1 MASEPPDREALL
13 SLYRGYLTCLNEQDW
28 ARLGDFV
35 HPEVT
40 HNARPLGLAGYREM
54 LEGDHRA
61 IPDLHFDADTLAADP
76 PVIAARLRFD
86 CTPVGMLF
94 DLPVNGRR
102 VRFDEHVFYRVADG
116 RIRQVHSLIDRDAI
130 AAQI

>member
-1 MASEPPDREALL
+1 MASKPLDRGTLL
-13 SLYRGYLTCLNEQDW
+13 SLYHGYLDCLNAQDW
-28 ARLGDFV
+28 ARLDEFV

-40 HNARPLGLAGYREM
+40 HNARPLGLAGYQAM

-61 IPDLHFDADTLAADP
+61 IPDLHFRAETLVADP
-76 PVIAARLRFD
+76 PAIAARLRFD
-86 CTPVGMLF
+86 CTPAGMLS

-102 VRFDEHVFYRVADG
+102 VTFDEHVFYRVSDG
-116 RIRQVHSLIDRDAI
+116 RIREVHSLIDRDAI